1 LTSYKDFPDAAKRYI
16 DRLTTIMESEVSI
29 ISTGHGREHA
39 VVHNPI
45 F

>member
-1 LTSYKDFPDAAKRYI
+1 MPTTECGFGLL
-16 DRLTTIMESEVSI
+16 DRLTAIMESIVSI

>member
-1 LTSYKDFPDAAKRYI
+1 MPTTERGLDVF
-16 DRLTTIMESEVSI
+16 DRLAAVMESEVSI